1 MKNLHTAL
9 SFGRD
14 RGYTEVEGSFIPDQ
28 VLFHGL
34 LSRIFR
40 IIFTFTQG
48 VNDVMVK
55 PIAGFDAEL
64 ESAKELAAQPLE
76 VSKKCSEAA
85 TGEKKGEVSSKQMF
99 KLPLSRAL
107 ARKVQQKAVDEGV
120 APEELLCELV
130 AEGLVLRAWEIM
142 ERKSTMRG
150 GRPQNFN
157 QKGGNRYREQK
168 NRRSFNRGNRAEK
181 GTAILEDRAAF
192 LEYVRSQEKG
202 NK

>member
-1 MKNLHTAL
+1 
-9 SFGRD
+9 
-14 RGYTEVEGSFIPDQ
+14 
-28 VLFHGL
+28 
-34 LSRIFR
+34 
-40 IIFTFTQG
+40 
-48 VNDVMVK
+48 MVK

-76 VSKKCSEAA
+76 VSKKCSETA
-85 TGEKKGEVSSKQMF
+85 TGEKEGEVSSKQMF

-157 QKGGNRYREQK
+157 QKGGNRYREPK

-181 GTAILEDRAAF
+181 GAAILEDRAAF